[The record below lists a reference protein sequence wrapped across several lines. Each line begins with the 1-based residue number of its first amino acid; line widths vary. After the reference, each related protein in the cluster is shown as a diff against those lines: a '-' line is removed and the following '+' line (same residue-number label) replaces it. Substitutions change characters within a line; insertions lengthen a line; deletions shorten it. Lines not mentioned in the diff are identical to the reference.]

1 LAKSIGEV
9 LMAFHV
15 AIIDKTIAEKG
26 RMKVEHEVTDLC
38 RWYQQLEDTQQQDA
52 LMMEGL
58 QMEVQ
63 SL

>member
-1 LAKSIGEV
+1 
-9 LMAFHV
+9 MAFHV